1 MVRGCVE
8 GAAVNSEQ
16 AVYNPTEA
24 SVLTGCSS
32 HTAERLLLQTL
43 VPLTCF
49 MLERAIC
56 CTAVSYAYM
65 MLDKKLVVGA
75 LQNLTFTG
83 EGRELKCFLQ
93 TLGNITE
100 SLAVLLK
107 SDILW
112 I

>member
-1 MVRGCVE
+1 
-8 GAAVNSEQ
+8 
-16 AVYNPTEA
+16 
-24 SVLTGCSS
+24 
-32 HTAERLLLQTL
+32 
-43 VPLTCF
+43 
-49 MLERAIC
+49 
-56 CTAVSYAYM
+56 M